1 MVELLEKI
9 DDFKRYLDL
18 DERVLELERLQL
30 EIKKDSQLY
39 ERIQKK
45 DATVLENEMII
56 QYKKIEN
63 EVNFLILEI
72 RKYLMDHLKEK
83 EG

>member
-30 EIKKDSQLY
+30 EIRKNSQLY
-39 ERIQKK
+39 KRIQKK
-45 DATVLENEMII
+45 DATVLEEEKIKL
-56 QYKKIEN
+56 YKKAEN

>member
-56 QYKKIEN
+56 QYKKIE
-63 EVNFLILEI
+63 
-72 RKYLMDHLKEK
+72 KEK
-83 EG
+83 KFFFF